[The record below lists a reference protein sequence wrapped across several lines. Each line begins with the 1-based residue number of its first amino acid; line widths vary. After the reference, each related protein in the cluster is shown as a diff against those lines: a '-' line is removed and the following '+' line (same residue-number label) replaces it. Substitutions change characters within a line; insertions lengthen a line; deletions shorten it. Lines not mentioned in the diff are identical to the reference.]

1 MSACCQALAAALV
14 LLTGCAHAPPTA
26 SSSGPFRRVVTGLDS
41 AGRSVIVE
49 DGAVPEGARMSAAS
63 FDASLLAQAPFLRFV
78 LESDGIWGG
87 ALPLPA
93 GAPDDPLR
101 GPSLGSD
108 DGLTPNLP
116 KGGFAAAMV
125 RWAPGGPSF
134 PMHDSPTVDLIAVI
148 SGALELQ
155 LEAGSTVLRAGDVAV
170 QRGTKHTWKVLGE
183 EPCVAF
189 VVLLDATGRAT
200 TSGKAAAR

>member
-1 MSACCQALAAALV
+1 MSFFCRVVAAALV
-14 LLTGCAHAPPTA
+14 LHTGCAHAPPTA
-26 SSSGPFRRVVTGLDS
+26 SSGPFRRVVTGLDA
-41 AGRSVIVE
+41 AGRSAVVE

-63 FDASLLAQAPFLRFV
+63 LDASMLAQAPFLRFI

-101 GPSLGSD
+101 GPPPGSD

-134 PMHDSPTVDLIAVI
+134 PMHDSPTVDLAVVI

-155 LEAGSTVLRAGDVAV
+155 LEAGDR
-170 QRGTKHTWKVLGE
+170 
-183 EPCVAF
+183 PP
-189 VVLLDATGRAT
+189 GR
-200 TSGKAAAR
+200 